1 MKQIFKFAM
10 IAVLFLGTSVSA
22 LGLFHAASA
31 AAFEPIVVMDEYD
44 SIPDAENGGWTPEVP
59 QKGSVSASSF
69 SVPARASFWYNTT
82 ATSVSFQRVDRANFA
97 LEMWLYV
104 DRPIY
109 ASDTPINFR
118 FDDTTA
124 AFSTTAYYEAW
135 LNDFSDLEQG
145 KWNRV
150 RIKYTNGGGIGTETL
165 QCNTFAFKIYNYAF
179 SDLYIHDVRIVYDDT
194 QTELLK
200 SYGTDDLITVQ
211 LSETTLNF
219 SIDGENSRLLTASVE
234 GDDSF
239 EPVYRWFSSDESVAI
254 VSDDGLVTKRGVG
267 HARIGCETEYEGLAY
282 SSYCD
287 VYVRDPAAAF
297 PIELF
302 ADPSKISKLSEI
314 SDKPVLSE
322 TENSYSLALNTV
334 WNAGLVKNIDLYPL
348 KGEDMVLSMWLY
360 VDGKQDNGA
369 FNFLF
374 TDTEK
379 NVPDF
384 VLNDHD
390 EAWIQAEDVSKLA
403 VGQWN
408 HILIN
413 YDSPKARRN
422 SGENVDFYSLNIF
435 QNAFER
441 FYIND
446 LKFISGAP
454 VDGDAILTVLETVPS
469 MQFSLSQERLTLE
482 AGQDAQLF
490 PELVVSGGADAA
502 FSWGT
507 SDPAVATVS
516 EGKVHAAAAGSCTV
530 YAEVVVMGQTVRA
543 ECSVTVGEAAQGIQL
558 SQKEIHAALSDN
570 ILYLSASLTGNV
582 ADGRVEWSSSDSSI
596 ASVDQK
602 GMVSIFKSGTVTI
615 TARSFADPDVYAV
628 CMIHI
633 EDDTGSGCAG
643 SALGQAAVAA
653 AGLPITAA
661 AAAAFVLRRTK
672 E

>member
-1 MKQIFKFAM
+1 M
-10 IAVLFLGTSVSA
+10 
-22 LGLFHAASA
+22 
-31 AAFEPIVVMDEYD
+31 
-44 SIPDAENGGWTPEVP
+44 
-59 QKGSVSASSF
+59 
-69 SVPARASFWYNTT
+69 
-82 ATSVSFQRVDRANFA
+82 
-97 LEMWLYV
+97 
-104 DRPIY
+104 
-109 ASDTPINFR
+109 
-118 FDDTTA
+118 
-124 AFSTTAYYEAW
+124 
-135 LNDFSDLEQG
+135 
-145 KWNRV
+145 
-150 RIKYTNGGGIGTETL
+150 
-165 QCNTFAFKIYNYAF
+165 
-179 SDLYIHDVRIVYDDT
+179 
-194 QTELLK
+194 
-200 SYGTDDLITVQ
+200 
-211 LSETTLNF
+211 
-219 SIDGENSRLLTASVE
+219 
-234 GDDSF
+234 
-239 EPVYRWFSSDESVAI
+239 
-254 VSDDGLVTKRGVG
+254 
-267 HARIGCETEYEGLAY
+267 
-282 SSYCD
+282 
-287 VYVRDPAAAF
+287 
-297 PIELF
+297 
-302 ADPSKISKLSEI
+302 
-314 SDKPVLSE
+314 
-322 TENSYSLALNTV
+322 
-334 WNAGLVKNIDLYPL
+334 
-348 KGEDMVLSMWLY
+348 
-360 VDGKQDNGA
+360 
-369 FNFLF
+369 
-374 TDTEK
+374 
-379 NVPDF
+379 
-384 VLNDHD
+384 
-390 EAWIQAEDVSKLA
+390 
-403 VGQWN
+403 
-408 HILIN
+408 
-413 YDSPKARRN
+413 
-422 SGENVDFYSLNIF
+422 
-435 QNAFER
+435 
-441 FYIND
+441 
-446 LKFISGAP
+446 KFISGAP